1 MKRPG
6 RWIASVILA
15 TATAVFAVFDSL
27 SVDSFIGFFRYIE
40 FADVLALGALILIF
54 RLLFALIF
62 FLFKAGKKVQDV
74 STVITTASEL
84 QALTELERQ
93 GTPSP
98 PSAPPT
104 APPTERAVKCSGC
117 AATIL
122 IKPGAP
128 GRCEYCGSFVEA
140 P

>member
-6 RWIASVILA
+6 RWIASALIA
-15 TATAVFAVFDSL
+15 TATAVLAVFDSL
-27 SVDSFIGFFRYIE
+27 SVDSFIAFFRYITFE
-40 FADVLALGALILIF
+40 EVLALAGLIIIF
-54 RLLFALIF
+54 RLLLALIF
-62 FLFKAGKKVQDV
+62 FFFKAGRKVQDV
-74 STVITTASEL
+74 STVITAASEL
-84 QALTELERQ
+84 ESLTELERQ
-93 GTPSP
+93 GTPPP
-98 PSAPPT
+98 PSAPP
-104 APPTERAVKCSGC
+104 PPTARAVKCNGC